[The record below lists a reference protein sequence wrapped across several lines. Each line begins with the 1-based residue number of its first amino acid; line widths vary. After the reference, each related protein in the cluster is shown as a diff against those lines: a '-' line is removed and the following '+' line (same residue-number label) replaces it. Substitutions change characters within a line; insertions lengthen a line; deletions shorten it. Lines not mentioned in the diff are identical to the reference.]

1 MSSPLN
7 AAALPRQAA
16 AVPPRR
22 KRASGASHKR
32 WLPALFLGPAVL
44 IMAVACLYPVL
55 SAFQLALFD
64 WNMGTPW
71 SEARWVGLD
80 NFRAA
85 FSNPQVWSSL
95 WTTLLFAAVCVSA
108 EMVLGIAL
116 ALALEHP
123 VRGTAFF
130 RTLFIL
136 PMMIAPIAVGLA
148 WRYLFDAQFGL
159 INAVLALFGI
169 AAKGWLSDPSLAFMA
184 IVVAD
189 VWQWTPFVFIM
200 MVAALANVDGAVIEA
215 SRIDGARWW
224 QMTFLVKLPM
234 VMNVIAITLM
244 MRLIDAFRVL
254 EVIYVLTFGG
264 PGDSTEILALHIYK
278 TAFVGQQLGVAAA
291 ISVLLLVVVAALSWG
306 ALRLSNPMKNE
317 R

>member
-1 MSSPLN
+1 MRT
-7 AAALPRQAA
+7 PRW
-16 AVPPRR
+16 VPV
-22 KRASGASHKR
+22 
-32 WLPALFLGPAVL
+32 LYLGPALAV
-44 IMAVACLYPVL
+44 MAAACLYPVL
-55 SAFQLALFD
+55 AAFQLAGYD
-64 WNMGTPW
+64 WALGTPW
-71 SEARWVGLD
+71 SSARWVGWD
-80 NFRAA
+80 NFASA
-85 FSNPQVWSSL
+85 FSNPRVWSSL

-123 VRGTAFF
+123 VRGMALF

-148 WRYLFDAQFGL
+148 WRYIFDAQFGL
-159 INAVLALFGI
+159 LNALIVLAGGH
-169 AAKGWLSDPSLAFMA
+169 AQTWLADPQLAFLA

-189 VWQWTPFVFIM
+189 IWQWTPFVFIM
-200 MVAALANVDGAVIEA
+200 MIAALAGVDGSVLEA
-215 SRIDGARWW
+215 ARIDGARWW
-224 QMTFLVKLPM
+224 QQTFLVKLPM
-234 VMNVIAITLM
+234 VMHVIAITLM

-291 ISVLLLVVVAALSWG
+291 VSVLLLVVVAGLSWG
-306 ALRLSNPMKNE
+306 ALRLSNPMKGE
-317 R
+317 PR

>member
-1 MSSPLN
+1 M
-7 AAALPRQAA
+7 RQAKW
-16 AVPPRR
+16 V
-22 KRASGASHKR
+22 
-32 WLPALFLGPAVL
+32 PALFLGPAVL
-44 IMAVACLYPVL
+44 VMVAACLYPVV
-55 SAFQLALFD
+55 SAFQLSLFD
-64 WNMGTPW
+64 WSMGTPW
-71 SEARWVGLD
+71 SSARWVGWD
-80 NFRAA
+80 NFVSAL
-85 FSNPQVWSSL
+85 SNPRVWSSL
-95 WTTLLFAAVCVSA
+95 WTTLLFAGVCVSA
-108 EMVLGIAL
+108 EMLLGIAL

-123 VRGTAFF
+123 VRGMALF

-159 INAVLALFGI
+159 INALLGLFGI
-169 AAKGWLSDPSLAFMA
+169 AAKTWLADPTLAFVA
-184 IVVAD
+184 IVIAD

-200 MVAALANVDGAVIEA
+200 MIAALASVDTAVIEA

-234 VMNVIAITLM
+234 VMHVIAITLM

-278 TAFVGQQLGVAAA
+278 TAFIGQQLGVAAA
-291 ISVLLLVVVAALSWG
+291 VSILLLLVVALLSWL
-306 ALRLSNPMKNE
+306 ALRLSNPLKDE

>member
-1 MSSPLN
+1 MRTPHW
-7 AAALPRQAA
+7 
-16 AVPPRR
+16 V
-22 KRASGASHKR
+22 
-32 WLPALFLGPAVL
+32 PALFVGPAVL
-44 IMAVACLYPVL
+44 VMAAACLYPVL
-55 SAFQLALFD
+55 SAFQLSLFD
-64 WNMGTPW
+64 WSMGTPW
-71 SEARWVGLD
+71 SSAKFVGLD
-80 NFRAA
+80 GFVSA
-85 FSNPQVWSSL
+85 FGNPRVWSSL

-123 VRGTAFF
+123 VRGMAVF

-148 WRYLFDAQFGL
+148 WRYMFDAQFGL
-159 INAVLALFGI
+159 INALLVLVGI
-169 AAKGWLSDPSLAFMA
+169 PAQTWLADPTLAFVA
-184 IVVAD
+184 IVIAD

-200 MVAALANVDGAVIEA
+200 MIAALAGVDGSVIEA
-215 SRIDGARWW
+215 SRIDGANWW
-224 QMTFLVKLPM
+224 QMTFRVKLPM
-234 VMNVIAITLM
+234 VMHVIAITLM

-291 ISVLLLVVVAALSWG
+291 ISVLLLVVVALLSWG
-306 ALRLSNPMKNE
+306 ALRLSNPMKGE
-317 R
+317 AR

>member
-1 MSSPLN
+1 MRTPHW
-7 AAALPRQAA
+7 
-16 AVPPRR
+16 V
-22 KRASGASHKR
+22 
-32 WLPALFLGPAVL
+32 PALFVGPAVL
-44 IMAVACLYPVL
+44 VMAAACLYPVL
-55 SAFQLALFD
+55 SAFQLSLFD
-64 WNMGTPW
+64 WSMGTPW
-71 SEARWVGLD
+71 SSAKFVGLD
-80 NFRAA
+80 GFVSA
-85 FSNPQVWSSL
+85 FSNPRVWSSL

-123 VRGTAFF
+123 VRGMAVF

-148 WRYLFDAQFGL
+148 WRYMFDAQFGL
-159 INAVLALFGI
+159 INALLVLVGI
-169 AAKGWLSDPSLAFMA
+169 PAQTWLADPTLAFIA
-184 IVVAD
+184 IVIAD

-200 MVAALANVDGAVIEA
+200 MIAALAGVDGSVIEA
-215 SRIDGARWW
+215 SRIDGANWW
-224 QMTFLVKLPM
+224 QMTFRVKLPM
-234 VMNVIAITLM
+234 VMHIIAITLM

-291 ISVLLLVVVAALSWG
+291 ISVLLLVVVALLSWG
-306 ALRLSNPMKNE
+306 ALRLSNPMKGE
-317 R
+317 AR

>member
-1 MSSPLN
+1 MV
-7 AAALPRQAA
+7 A
-16 AVPPRR
+16 
-22 KRASGASHKR
+22 
-32 WLPALFLGPAVL
+32 
-44 IMAVACLYPVL
+44 ACLYPVI
-55 SAFQLALFD
+55 SAFQLGLFD
-64 WNMGTPW
+64 WSMGTPW
-71 SEARWVGLD
+71 SEARWVGLN
-80 NFRAA
+80 NFVSA
-85 FSNPQVWSSL
+85 FSNPRVWSSL

-116 ALALEHP
+116 ALALERP

-136 PMMIAPIAVGLA
+136 PMMIAPIAVGLV
-148 WRYLFDAQFGL
+148 WRYIFDAQFGL
-159 INAVLALFGI
+159 INALLALFKIGPM
-169 AAKGWLSDPSLAFMA
+169 GWLADPTLAFIA
-184 IVVAD
+184 IVIAD
-189 VWQWTPFVFIM
+189 IWQWTPFVFIM
-200 MVAALANVDGAVIEA
+200 MVAALANVDSAVIEA
-215 SRIDGARWW
+215 SRIDGAKWW

-234 VMNVIAITLM
+234 IAHVIAITLM

-291 ISVLLLVVVAALSWG
+291 ISVLLLMVVALLSWG
-306 ALRLSNPMKNE
+306 ALRLSNPLKND